1 MTGGL
6 SMRRGRWAFLIL
18 AVAALL
24 VPPSLPAQQGVLPLS
39 PGTKYDPAIPTIAKV
54 LGYEHG
60 ERITTPEDV
69 HRYLRA
75 LADAAPDRV
84 RLVEYARSWQNR
96 PLWLMAIG
104 SRERMARFDAL
115 KASRSELADP
125 RNASPADIDRIVRE
139 QPVIT
144 ALLHSVHG
152 NEISGVDAA
161 LAEAYH
167 LLAATADGDVD
178 LIMRE
183 SVVLIDPM
191 QNPDGR
197 ARFIA
202 SNVHGHAMSAD
213 RDPVSAER
221 DEPWPGGR
229 TNHYL
234 FDLNRDWFPQ
244 NHPESQGKVKF
255 MLDWLPQVTVDLHE
269 MGGDGHYYFPPAAAP
284 NTPNT
289 TAAQRNWMMTF
300 GKANAARF
308 DARGF
313 QYFIREVYDS
323 FYPGYG
329 ASWPFFIGG
338 LGKTFEMAGAR
349 GLEYRRSD
357 GTLLTLRDGVV
368 RHFTAAIQTAATAA
382 RNRERLLRDFID
394 YRRSAVTEGG
404 ATEYVLLAGNDPA
417 RAERLAQ
424 LLVKN
429 GLQVRRV
436 DAAAKI
442 GSRDISAG
450 SFIVPLA
457 QPMGRL
463 ARTLLEAH
471 TSMGDEFIAEQD
483 RRRKLRLPDQIY
495 DITAWSLPALY
506 DVELVVSDK
515 PTGAKTSAF
524 AAANRTAVTLPAA
537 QVGYLIPWGTGM
549 AAAMGD
555 ILREGLTLRA
565 AGGGF
570 TLAGRQ
576 FGIGT
581 AIVRNGENPANL
593 RERLGRV
600 AAAHGLDVVPIDTA
614 WVDAGLSL
622 GSGTVRLLKAP
633 RVLLVWDAPTQSLSA
648 GWARFSLERRF
659 NQPVTAVR
667 AGSLAR
673 ANLTDYDVIILPA
686 GNYGSVLGE
695 PLLSRVREWT
705 RTGGTLVTLGEASRW
720 AASANLLGTSTE
732 LRDGR
737 PDRPAPQGAAADAPR
752 QGGPEKNDKY
762 DYDAAITPT
771 RERPEPT
778 SGVIARVKMNMEHW
792 LSSGTDGDVQA
803 MVEGDRVFKPLTLDR
818 GTNVGIYAEE
828 GALVASGLV
837 WPEVRRQ
844 LARKAFL
851 MHEPLGQGHVIAFA
865 EDPNFRGFTELTQLL
880 LMNAVLFGPAR

>member
-1 MTGGL
+1 MP
-6 SMRRGRWAFLIL
+6 MRLGRL
-18 AVAALL
+18 ALL
-24 VPPSLPAQQGVLPLS
+24 LPLLFPSPGAAQPAPLALS
-39 PGTKYDPAIPTIAKV
+39 PGTRYDPKIPTIAQV
-54 LGYEHG
+54 LGYDHG
-60 ERITTPEDV
+60 ERITPPEDV
-69 HRYLRA
+69 PRYLKA
-75 LADAAPDRV
+75 LADAAPDRA
-84 RLVEYARSWQNR
+84 RLMEYARSWQNR
-96 PLWLMAIG
+96 PLWLFAIG
-104 SRERMARFDAL
+104 GRERMARFDAL
-115 KASRSELADP
+115 KPSRRELGDP
-125 RNASPADIDRIVRE
+125 RRASAADIDRIVKE

-167 LLAATADGDVD
+167 LLAAVGDQTVD

-183 SVVLIDPM
+183 SIVLIDPM

-197 ARFIA
+197 ARFVA
-202 SNVHGHAMSAD
+202 SNVHGHAMRAD
-213 RDPVSAER
+213 DDPLSAEH

-255 MLDWLPQVTVDLHE
+255 MLEWLPQVTVDLHE
-269 MGGDGHYYFPPAAAP
+269 MGGESQYYFPPAAAP

-289 TAAQRNWMMTF
+289 TQAQRDWMVTF

-313 QYFIREVYDS
+313 QYFIREIYDS

-329 ASWPFFIGG
+329 ASWPFFIGS
-338 LGKTFEMAGAR
+338 LGKTFEMAGTR
-349 GLEYRRSD
+349 GLEYRRAD
-357 GTLLTLRDGVV
+357 GTLLTFRDGVV

-382 RNRERLLRDFID
+382 QHRERLLRDFIE
-394 YRRSAVTEGG
+394 YRRSAVSEGG

-429 GLQVRRV
+429 GLDVRRV
-436 DAAAKI
+436 DAPVKA
-442 GSRDISAG
+442 GGRDLPAG

-463 ARTLLEAH
+463 VRTLLDAH

-483 RRRKLRLPDQIY
+483 RRRKLRMPDQIY

-515 PTGAKTSAF
+515 PTGAKASSYSGAPR
-524 AAANRTAVTLPAA
+524 AAAAVPAA
-537 QVGYLIPWGTGM
+537 QVGYLIPWGTAM
-549 AAAMGD
+549 ASAMSD
-555 ILREGLTLRA
+555 ITREQLTVRA
-565 AGGGF
+565 AGGAF

-576 FGIGT
+576 YGIGT
-581 AIVRNGENPANL
+581 AIVRNEENPADL

-600 AAAHGLDVVPIDTA
+600 AAAHALEIVPIDTS

-622 GSGTVRLLKAP
+622 GSGTVRLLKTP
-633 RVLLVWDAPTQSLSA
+633 RVLLVWDAPAQSLSA

-659 NQPVTAVR
+659 NQPVTAIR
-667 AGSLAR
+667 AATLVR
-673 ANLTDYDVIILPA
+673 ANLADYDAIVLPA
-686 GNYGSVLGE
+686 GSYGSTLGD
-695 PLLSRVREWT
+695 PVLSRLREWI
-705 RTGGTLVTLGEASRW
+705 RTGGTLITLGEASRW
-720 AASANLLGTSTE
+720 ASSVALLDTPTE

-737 PDRPAPQGAAADAPR
+737 PDRPATPAQNPDSPRAA
-752 QGGPEKNDKY
+752 PEKY
-762 DYDAAITPT
+762 DYDAAITPQ

-778 SGVIARVKMNMEHW
+778 SGVIVRVKMNMEHW

-818 GTNVGIYAEE
+818 GTNVGVYADE
-828 GALVASGLV
+828 ASLVASGLV
-837 WPEVRRQ
+837 WPDVRKQ

-851 MHEPLGQGHVIAFA
+851 MHQPSGQGHVITFA

>member
-1 MTGGL
+1 MNWL
-6 SMRRGRWAFLIL
+6 PGRLMLLLLIPA
-18 AVAALL
+18 AVCEAQ
-24 VPPSLPAQQGVLPLS
+24 PSPLPLA
-39 PGTKYDPAIPTIAKV
+39 PGTKYDPRIPTIVQV
-54 LGYEHG
+54 LGYDHG
-60 ERITTPEDV
+60 ERITPPEDV
-69 HRYLRA
+69 PRYLRA
-75 LADAAPDRV
+75 LAEAAPDRA
-84 RLVEYARSWQNR
+84 RLMEYARSWQNR
-96 PLWLMAIG
+96 PLWLMVIG
-104 SRERMARFDAL
+104 SRERMANLEAV
-115 KASRSELADP
+115 KAGRRGLADP
-125 RNASPADIDRIVRE
+125 RAASAADVDRLARE

-167 LLAATADGDVD
+167 LLAAVGDATVD
-178 LIMRE
+178 LILRE
-183 SVVLIDPM
+183 SIVLIDPM

-197 ARFIA
+197 ARFVA
-202 SNVHGHAMSAD
+202 SNVHGHAMRAD
-213 RDPVSAER
+213 SDPLSAEH

-244 NHPESQGKVKF
+244 NHPESQGKVRF
-255 MLDWLPQVTVDLHE
+255 LLEWLPQVTADLHE
-269 MGGDGHYYFPPAAAP
+269 MGGESQYYFPPAAAP

-289 TAAQRNWMMTF
+289 TQAQRDWTVTF

-313 QYFIREVYDS
+313 QYFIREIYDS

-329 ASWPFFIGG
+329 ASWPFFLGS
-338 LGKTFEMAGAR
+338 LGKTFEMAGSR
-349 GLEYRRSD
+349 GLEYRRAD
-357 GTLLTLRDGVV
+357 GTLLTFRDGVV

-382 RNRERLLRDFID
+382 QNRERLLRDFIE
-394 YRRSAVTEGG
+394 YRRSAIREGG
-404 ATEYVLLAGNDPA
+404 STEYVLLAGSDPA

-429 GLQVRRV
+429 GLDVRRV
-436 DAAAKI
+436 DAPATAAA
-442 GSRDISAG
+442 RDVPAG

-463 ARTLLEAH
+463 VRTLLDPH

-483 RRRKLRLPDQIY
+483 RRRKLRMPDQIY

-506 DVELVVSDK
+506 DVDLIVSEK
-515 PTGAKTSAF
+515 PTGARTSAMTSGARAF
-524 AAANRTAVTLPAA
+524 ASLAAAK
-537 QVGYLIPWGTGM
+537 VGYLIPWGTAM
-549 AAAMGD
+549 ASAMSD
-555 ILREGLTLRA
+555 LTREGLTVRA
-565 AGGGF
+565 AGGTF

-576 FGIGT
+576 YGIGT
-581 AIVRNGENPANL
+581 ALLRNEENPADL
-593 RERLGRV
+593 RDRLARV
-600 AAAHGLDVVPIDTA
+600 AAAHGLEAVAIDTA

-622 GSGTVRLLKAP
+622 GSNSVRRLKSP
-633 RVLLVWDAPTQSLSA
+633 RVLLVWDAPAQSLSA

-667 AGSLAR
+667 TVTLAR
-673 ANLTDYDVIILPA
+673 ANLADYEVIVLP
-686 GNYGSVLGE
+686 GGSYGSVLGE
-695 PLLSRVREWT
+695 PMLSRLREWI
-705 RTGGTLVTLGEASRW
+705 RTGGTLVTLAEASRW
-720 AASANLLGTSTE
+720 AASVNLLETSTE

-737 PDRPAPQGAAADAPR
+737 PDRPAPQGQSPDGSRPGAA
-752 QGGPEKNDKY
+752 EKY
-762 DYDAAITPT
+762 DYDAAITPA
-771 RERPEPT
+771 RERPEAT

-792 LSSGTDGDVQA
+792 LSSGTDGEIQA

-818 GTNVGIYAEE
+818 GTNVGVYADE
-828 GALVASGLV
+828 ASLVASGLV

-851 MHEPLGQGHVIAFA
+851 MHQPVGQGHVIAFA

>member
-1 MTGGL
+1 
-6 SMRRGRWAFLIL
+6 MRQGRWASLI
-18 AVAALL
+18 VVCALL
-24 VPPSLPAQQGVLPLS
+24 VTRASMPAQDSLLPLA
-39 PGTKYDPAIPTIAKV
+39 PETKYDPAIPTIAKV

-60 ERITTPEDV
+60 ARITPPEDV

-104 SRERMARFDAL
+104 NRERMARFDAL

-125 RNASPADIDRIVRE
+125 RQASAADIDRLVRD
-139 QPVIT
+139 QPVVT

-167 LLAATADGDVD
+167 LLAATGDAEVD

-183 SVVLIDPM
+183 SIVLIDPM

-202 SNVHGHAMSAD
+202 SNTHGHAMRAD
-213 RDPVSAER
+213 RDPLAAER

-255 MLDWLPQVTVDLHE
+255 MLEWLPQVTVDLHE
-269 MGGDGHYYFPPAAAP
+269 MGGDGQYYFPPAAAP

-289 TAAQRNWMMTF
+289 TAAQRTWLTTF

-308 DARGF
+308 DKRGF

-329 ASWPFFIGG
+329 ASWPFFIGS

-349 GLEYRRSD
+349 GLEYRRAD
-357 GTLLTLRDGVV
+357 GTLLTFRDGVV

-382 RNRERLLRDFID
+382 RNREKLLRDFID

-429 GLQVRRV
+429 GLLVRRV
-436 DAAAKI
+436 DAPAKL
-442 GSRDISAG
+442 GTRDVAAG

-463 ARTLLEAH
+463 ARTLLDAH
-471 TSMGDEFIAEQD
+471 TSMGEEFIAEQD

-506 DVELVVSDK
+506 DVELIVSEK
-515 PTGAKTSAF
+515 PTGAKTSPYP
-524 AAANRTAVTLPAA
+524 AANRAPVNLPAA

-549 AAAMGD
+549 AAAMAD
-555 ILREGLTLRA
+555 VVREGLTVRT

-570 TLAGRQ
+570 TIAGRQ

-581 AIVRNGENPANL
+581 AIVRNEENPANL

-600 AAAHGLDVVPIDTA
+600 AAAHGLEVVPIDTA

-633 RVLLVWDAPTQSLSA
+633 RVVLVWDAPAQSLSA

-659 NQPVTAVR
+659 NQPVTAIR

-673 ANLTDYDVIILPA
+673 ANLSDYDVIILPA
-686 GNYGSVLGE
+686 GSYGTALGE

-705 RTGGTLVTLGEASRW
+705 RSGGTLITLGEASRW
-720 AASANLLGTSTE
+720 AATANLLSTSTE

-737 PDRPAPQGAAADAPR
+737 PDRPAAQAATADAPR
-752 QGGPEKNDKY
+752 QSGAEKY
-762 DYDAAITPT
+762 DYDAAITPA
-771 RERPEPT
+771 RERPEAT
-778 SGVIARVKMNMEHW
+778 SGVIARVKMNLEHW

-818 GTNVGIYAEE
+818 GTNVGVYADE
-828 GALVASGLV
+828 ATLVASGLV

-851 MHEPLGQGHVIAFA
+851 MHEPLGQGHVVAFA

-880 LMNAVLFGPAR
+880 LMNAVLFGPVR